1 MHDEEGDEALM
12 EVDVPQGVDQS
23 TKFPKICQNST
34 FEALQ
39 ANGHRECLESANNRP
54 TLRKRK
60 ANDATKDDHLE
71 SIDDL
76 ESTSREKQLLET
88 WGSDDKLDSTSDE
101 DASVWLVD
109 DPVSDLE
116 LSFAAEEVEN
126 RT

>member
-1 MHDEEGDEALM
+1 M

-34 FEALQ
+34 FEAQQ
-39 ANGHRECLESANNRP
+39 AKGRRECLESANNRP
-54 TLRKRK
+54 TLKKRK
-60 ANDATKDDHLE
+60 PNGATKDDHLE
-71 SIDDL
+71 SNDDL
-76 ESTSREKQLLET
+76 ESTSREKPLLET

-101 DASVWLVD
+101 DASVWLAE